1 MIQVVPGNRRAMR
14 RGLFSFDTMTGETE
28 VRPQERHL
36 RGNPGVSNRE
46 AAAFSRDLGGSLTA
60 VGRVQSRLD
69 QDWSGRFK
77 CPSGLRFLESTV
89 QHKKSWCFYLL
100 WTLQCWGEVAAATVI

>member
-36 RGNPGVSNRE
+36 RGKPGVSNRE
-46 AAAFSRDLGGSLTA
+46 AAAFSRDLRGSLTA
-60 VGRVQSRLD
+60 VGCAV
-69 QDWSGRFK
+69 
-77 CPSGLRFLESTV
+77 
-89 QHKKSWCFYLL
+89 
-100 WTLQCWGEVAAATVI
+100 

>member
-1 MIQVVPGNRRAMR
+1 MR

-60 VGRVQSRLD
+60 VGCAV
-69 QDWSGRFK
+69 
-77 CPSGLRFLESTV
+77 
-89 QHKKSWCFYLL
+89 
-100 WTLQCWGEVAAATVI
+100 